1 MYIYILRQ
9 ISTILEVVYNPSNIQ
24 NRPGYIQYNAIAI
37 YTSIDCFY
45 IHLMYTCNTHHI
57 NVCVLVTKNYINKY
71 MCTKQESTYLLEY
84 KMKVL

>member
-24 NRPGYIQYNAIAI
+24 NRPGYVQYNAIAI

-57 NVCVLVTKNYINKY
+57 NVCVLVTKNYINNLY
-71 MCTKQESTYLLEY
+71 VY
-84 KMKVL
+84 KTGIDVLIRI